1 MARQSSALLKDDSPL
16 ASSPAAAAAAAA
28 SAVHPAPK
36 AASSQKTVGEL
47 DRVIHERIRLGVVS
61 ALAVNAS
68 LTFTELKDLLAV
80 TDGNLSVHTRK
91 LEEAGY
97 VECTKTFEGRIPRT
111 AYRLTD
117 PGREA
122 LEKYLAHME
131 SLIKATRGVK

>member
-1 MARQSSALLKDDSPL
+1 MARQSSALLRDDSPL
-16 ASSPAAAAAAAA
+16 PSPAAAAAAA
-28 SAVHPAPK
+28 SLPK

-61 ALAVNAS
+61 ALAVNPS
-68 LTFTELKDLLAV
+68 LTFTELKEFLAV

-111 AYRLTD
+111 AYRLTES
-117 PGREA
+117 GRAA

-131 SLIKATRGVK
+131 SLIKATRGGSK

>member
-1 MARQSSALLKDDSPL
+1 VARQSSAVTARGDSMS
-16 ASSPAAAAAAAA
+16 ASPAAAAATPTKLKA
-28 SAVHPAPK
+28 S
-36 AASSQKTVGEL
+36 SSQKTVGEL

-61 ALAVNAS
+61 ALAVNQALS
-68 LTFTELKDLLAV
+68 FSDLKELLAV

-111 AYRLTD
+111 EYRLTG
-117 PGREA
+117 PGRLA

-131 SLIKATRGVK
+131 SLIQATRGGK